1 MTLSH
6 HDPFAARFA
15 SSRGARTGTGRRR
28 PMRAWLILWAVE
40 LLVSATSSL
49 ATAGPMPLIRV
60 GLLIG
65 VPEVEIGA
73 DGGWEVGILHSGLA
87 PTRADEPWR
96 FTSRGEGIQ
105 VWDPSG
111 AMRGNLPDTLFAFP
125 AHPEAT
131 IKVDGRAYRGELLLF
146 SNGDGIV
153 VVNVIDLESY
163 IAGVVPLEIGA
174 QPPNRVEAIKAQ
186 AVAARSYT
194 LAMLRRW
201 AARGFDVLS
210 TVEDQAY
217 GGVDTEVDWCTQAT
231 VATRGVVAV
240 DSDGRTIVSYYSS
253 TCGGHSAAPSEVWRR
268 PGADAPYLRGV
279 RCKTGRV
286 SDSFCS
292 ISPRYLWNEVWEAES
307 FEEMLDRTLSSQI
320 TSWDRNRYGRLRSIE
335 IAARTPSK
343 RVARLILEFEQG
355 TVELGGDPIRWA
367 IRRPNGEPL
376 RSAMLTNVVVERHD
390 GRLQRVG
397 IEGRG
402 FGHGIGLCQFGAMGM
417 SEHGYDYREI
427 LRFYYRG
434 SNVLRF
440 Y

>member
-1 MTLSH
+1 MT
-6 HDPFAARFA
+6 FAGLD
-15 SSRGARTGTGRRR
+15 SIRR
-28 PMRAWLILWAVE
+28 PRTWWI
-40 LLVSATSSL
+40 SL
-49 ATAGPMPLIRV
+49 ALAIFGATLASGGPVPLIRV
-60 GLLIG
+60 GLLLG
-65 VPEVEIGA
+65 VPEVEIGS
-73 DGGWEVGILHSGLA
+73 DGEWGVGILHSGLA
-87 PTRADEPWR
+87 PTHADQPWR

-105 VWDPSG
+105 VWHPSG
-111 AMRGNLPDTLFAFP
+111 EMLANVPDTLFAFP
-125 AHPEAT
+125 TRPDSHLE
-131 IKVDGRAYRGELLLF
+131 VDGRAYRGEILLF

-174 QPPNRVEAIKAQ
+174 QPPARVEAIKAQ

-201 AARGFDVLS
+201 AARGFDLLA

-231 VATRGVVAV
+231 QATRGVVAV
-240 DSDGRTIVSYYSS
+240 DGGGRPIVSYYSS
-253 TCGGHSAAPSEVWRR
+253 TCGGHSATPSEVWTRA
-268 PGADAPYLRGV
+268 GTDAPYLRGV
-279 RCKTGRV
+279 RCKTDRV

-292 ISPRYLWNEVWEAES
+292 ISPRYMWKEVWEGEA
-307 FEEMLDRTLSSQI
+307 FEEMLDRTLSKQI
-320 TSWDRNRYGRLRSIE
+320 TSWDRQKYGRLRSME
-335 IAARTPSK
+335 ITARTASK
-343 RVARLILEFEQG
+343 RVRRLVLEFDHG
-355 TVELGGDPIRWA
+355 SVELGGDPIRWA

-376 RSAMLTNVVVERHD
+376 RSAMLTKVVVERD
-390 GRLQRVG
+390 GSGVERVG

-417 SEHGYDYREI
+417 SESGYDYRDI

-434 SNVLRF
+434 TNVLRF